1 MGKVKD
7 TQLEATEFLQ
17 SMRGQYIIS
26 QALCL
31 AVKEMSKVKEPHT
44 EHSNIADMNYL
55 IDSLFP
61 ICRLIEGVK
70 EKREQAIKELK
81 DKEENNGTD

>member
-1 MGKVKD
+1 MKKIDKKEAVKFFGS
-7 TQLEATEFLQ
+7 L
-17 SMRGQYIIS
+17 RGQYIIS

-55 IDSLFP
+55 IKNLFP
-61 ICRLIEGVK
+61 ICRFIEGVE
-70 EKREQAIKELK
+70 EKKKLIEDERKK
-81 DKEENNGTD
+81 